1 MDRNESEYPVS
12 NDIYNMIMMLAS
24 KLEAVD
30 VYQEY
35 AQDME
40 GSDAECLR
48 RIEADDRQHI
58 ELLIDQIENAIRERG
73 LRPGGR
79 RGGGSR

>member
-35 AQDME
+35 AQDMD
-40 GSDAECLR
+40 GKDAEVLR

-58 ELLIDQIENAIRERG
+58 ELLIDQIEAAIGERG

-79 RGGGSR
+79 H